1 VGRSL
6 LILLDTH
13 VAIWLSY
20 DYGRISPKAQTAIK
34 DARTQERG
42 LAVSAM
48 TLIEIAMLSS
58 YGRVRLTPD
67 LETFLLEIE
76 QRFVVLP
83 ITSSIARQAFEL
95 PSGFPKDPVDRVIGA
110 TALIED
116 LPLLTADGEIRRT
129 RAIPT
134 IW

>member
-1 VGRSL
+1 

-20 DYGRISPKAQTAIK
+20 DYGRISPKAQAAIK
-34 DARTQERG
+34 EARKKEGG
-42 LAVSAM
+42 LAISAM
-48 TLIEIAMLSS
+48 TLVEIAMLSS

-67 LETFLLEIE
+67 LETFLSEIE
-76 QRFVVLP
+76 RRFVVLP
-83 ITSSIARQAFEL
+83 VTASIARQAFEL
-95 PSGFPKDPVDRVIGA
+95 PLGYPKDPVDRVIGG

-116 LPLLTADGEIRRT
+116 VPLLTADSEIRRT
-129 RAIPT
+129 HAIPT

>member
-1 VGRSL
+1 

-20 DYGRISPKAQTAIK
+20 DYGRISSKAQTAIK
-34 DARTQERG
+34 EARKEKSG
-42 LAVSAM
+42 MAVSAM

-83 ITSSIARQAFEL
+83 ITANIARQAFEL
-95 PSGFPKDPVDRVIGA
+95 PPAYPKDPVDRVIGA

-116 LPLLTADGEIRRT
+116 LSLLTADTEIRRT

-134 IW
+134 LW